1 MEVLVKFLISL
12 ILVFFVIETFLS
24 SKKMSKSIT
33 FTISVAIVVSLVFIL
48 TTQLKIN
55 EFAFN
60 LNIDNIENNEC
71 EYIEKFLVN
80 KLNDDSV
87 VDVQNVVVEIDDNN
101 NYKVIV
107 YLKDKSAEKEK
118 YVIELVEGMMHSSVE
133 VYEN

>member
-1 MEVLVKFLISL
+1 
-12 ILVFFVIETFLS
+12 
-24 SKKMSKSIT
+24 MSKSIT